1 MAHINEALLAKAN
14 AHKKPL
20 IQREVAPISV
30 CEIKADSKA
39 FQGLAVKKCSD
50 LTLPLTLAPKES
62 VLLDFGEHLVGY
74 LTFSLVQRG
83 LIVDSPV
90 KLRFSFGEFPLEI
103 AKPKEEYRGWLGSGW
118 LQYEDKSVVFAP
130 YRTTLER
137 RYSFRYLLIE
147 RMDSSALTVDFT
159 ELFATAQSA
168 VSLSDAAEYHAKD
181 ARMQR
186 IYDFSVNTLK
196 ECEQDVY
203 EDGPKRDRRLWIG
216 DLRLQ
221 ALTDYRVFRNLDL
234 IRRCIYLHAAC
245 LTEEDKVAPCV
256 FPDSF
261 PYVDDW
267 TFADYSLYLS
277 SCVWDYTEHTG
288 DVTLA
293 EELYDLCLKQAEW
306 VGRDFTVKSFI
317 DWCPGLENEV
327 AFPCVYRYTLAH
339 LKGLA
344 EQLGRDTAWIDSE
357 LVRMKEFILSYYDAN
372 VGLFVT
378 KSGQVSEHSQ
388 VWACLSGVLSQ
399 TECAAILAKLPTLD
413 TKFTMRTPY
422 MIHYYLE
429 ALVGAGM
436 ETVAAD
442 KIRTYWGL
450 MLDAGFDC
458 CPEAFNP
465 NDDFESPYG
474 APEVNSAC
482 HAWSCTPAYWIPKL
496 GL

>member
-1 MAHINEALLAKAN
+1 MAKINEAFLKKAN
-14 AHKKPL
+14 SYKKPL
-20 IQREVAPISV
+20 IKREVSPTSV
-30 CEIKADSKA
+30 CEMAEDSSA
-39 FQGLAVKKCSD
+39 FQNLAVKKLAD
-50 LTLPLTLAPKES
+50 VTLPLTLGPKES
-62 VLLDFGEHLVGY
+62 VTLDFGEHLVGY
-74 LTFSLVQRG
+74 LTFALVQRG

-103 AKPKEEYRGWLGSGW
+103 VTPKEEYKGWLGSGW
-118 LQYEDKSVVFAP
+118 LQYEDKAVVFAP

-137 RYSFRYLLIE
+137 RYAFRYLKIE
-147 RMDSSALTVDFT
+147 RLDSSRLTVDFT
-159 ELFATAQSA
+159 ELFATGESA
-168 VSLSDAAEYHAKD
+168 VSLSDAAPYRAKD
-181 ARMQR
+181 DEMQR
-186 IYDFSVNTLK
+186 IFDLSVNTLK

-221 ALTDYRVFRNLDL
+221 ALTDYGVFGNLDL

-245 LTEEDKVAPCV
+245 LTEEGKVAPCV
-256 FPDSF
+256 FPDSY

-267 TFADYSLYLS
+267 TFADYSLYLA
-277 SCVWDYTEHTG
+277 SCVWDYYEHTG
-288 DVTLA
+288 DTTLA

-317 DWCPGLENEV
+317 DWCPGLENEI
-327 AFPCVYRYTLAH
+327 AFPCVYRYTLFH

-344 EQLGRDTAWIDSE
+344 EALGRDTAWIESE
-357 LVRMKEFILSYYDAN
+357 LVRMKEYLLGFFDET

-378 KSGQVSEHSQ
+378 KSGQISEHSQ
-388 VWACLSGVLSQ
+388 VWAVLSG
-399 TECAAILAKLPTLD
+399 ILAEEDAAAVLTRMASCG
-413 TKFTMRTPY
+413 TEFTMRTPY

-429 ALVGAGM
+429 ALVKAGLIDTAV
-436 ETVAAD
+436 E
-442 KIRTYWGL
+442 KIRSYWGL
-450 MLDAGFDC
+450 MLSAGFDC
-458 CPEAFNP
+458 CPEALNP
-465 NDDFESPYG
+465 KDDFESPYG